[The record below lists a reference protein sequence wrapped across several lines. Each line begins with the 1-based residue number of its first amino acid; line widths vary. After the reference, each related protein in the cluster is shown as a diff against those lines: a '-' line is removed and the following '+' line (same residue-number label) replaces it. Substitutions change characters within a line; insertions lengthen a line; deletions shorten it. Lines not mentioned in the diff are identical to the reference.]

1 MLHSHKMLINLGQPA
16 PLPLHPQCPRMVLAP
31 PAPGSQLFLAP
42 LFSGPLKAIK
52 QAEVATELAAGNAVQ
67 CVSSGCPSAFQRCA
81 LPAGSPQ
88 GGAGPGRATPYT
100 RLPPAAEYRSR
111 RSSVAR
117 M

>member
-67 CVSSGCPSAFQRCA
+67 CVSSGCPIEVIDDQELFW
-81 LPAGSPQ
+81 
-88 GGAGPGRATPYT
+88 
-100 RLPPAAEYRSR
+100 
-111 RSSVAR
+111 SS
-117 M
+117 